1 MPETAVTVG
10 SEIWI
15 TLNWLLGLDEDVLSV
30 HHMVF
35 RALIVF
41 LFALLIV
48 RVASK
53 RFIGG
58 NTAFDMV
65 LGVMI
70 GSVISRAITGQS
82 PFFATLCASITLV
95 VLHAFL
101 GKVAFRF
108 GNLGTVIKGQTRV
121 LIRDGKVDWDAMRRS
136 DLSENDLL
144 EALRLRSAVADW
156 EDVKE
161 ARLERNGE
169 ISVVHKRSNDT

>member
-1 MPETAVTVG
+1 MRETAVTVA

-30 HHMVF
+30 HHMVL
-35 RALIVF
+35 RAMVVF

-48 RVASK
+48 RLASK

-82 PFFATLCASITLV
+82 PFFATLCASFTLV
-95 VLHAFL
+95 VLHALL
-101 GKVAFRF
+101 GKAAFRF
-108 GNLGTVIKGQTRV
+108 GYLGTVIKSQTRV
-121 LIRDGKVDWDAMRRS
+121 LIRDGKVDWDAMKQS
-136 DLSENDLL
+136 DLSQNDLL
-144 EALRLRSAVADW
+144 EALRLRSGVADW
-156 EDVKE
+156 EDVNE

-169 ISVVHKRSNDT
+169 ISVIHKRSNET